1 MLEAFNIAATGM
13 HSHQMNV
20 DVIANNLANVNTPGF
35 KKSKVEFE
43 DLMYRQ
49 AAAAS
54 GLLGSADL
62 TNAIGVGSAVSSV
75 GKVFS
80 VGDLKNT
87 EQPLDI
93 AIRGAGFLE
102 VVLPDGSNA
111 YTRTGSLK
119 LDKEGMLVT
128 TDGYPVSAMIQV
140 PSDAQNFQILDDGT
154 VLIQFAGEQKAS
166 EIGRIELANVI
177 NPDGLTPMGDNLYV
191 PSHSSGDV
199 YYSEPGRDG
208 MGTIAQGFLEGSN
221 VNLVEEMTNLVLAQ
235 RGYEINAKVLQAAD
249 DMLGIVNGLRR

>member
-20 DVIANNLANVNTPGF
+20 DVIANNLANANTPGF

-54 GLLGSADL
+54 GLLGSADIM
-62 TNAIGVGSAVSSV
+62 NPVGIGSAVSTI
-75 GKVFS
+75 GKVFTL
-80 VGDLKNT
+80 GDLKNT
-87 EQPLDI
+87 QQPLDI
-93 AIRGAGFLE
+93 AIRGAGFIE
-102 VVLPDGSNA
+102 VVLPDGNNA
-111 YTRTGSLK
+111 YTRTGSLR
-119 LDKEGMLVT
+119 LDKDGMLVT
-128 TDGYPVSAMIQV
+128 ADGYPVSSMIQI
-140 PSDAQNFQILDDGT
+140 PSDAQNVQVQEDGT
-154 VLIQFAGEQKAS
+154 VLAQFAGEQKAT
-166 EIGRIELANVI
+166 ELGTIELANVI

-191 PSHSSGDV
+191 PSHASGDV
-199 YYSEPGRDG
+199 YYGEPGQEG
-208 MGTIAQGFLEGSN
+208 MGTLAQGFLEGSN
-221 VNLVEEMTNLVLAQ
+221 VDLVEEMTNLVLAQ